1 MRQSGLRSAD
11 EKLAVACLTRQ
22 AQFVTAAGGLLVV
35 PFGVALMLG
44 APVLALRGRLR
55 SGLTAG
61 VAPFVFLSLF
71 FSFHCI
77 CFFLPLQQ
85 AAVYA
90 SLAAKKLL
98 YTAAVVA
105 ATSCL
110 YTAAVGLDLL
120 QHAAVY
126 SCYCVYTAATAYILL
141 LIYLLLAAYCLV
153 NRCICFHMP

>member
-1 MRQSGLRSAD
+1 
-11 EKLAVACLTRQ
+11 
-22 AQFVTAAGGLLVV
+22 
-35 PFGVALMLG
+35 MLG

-61 VAPFVFLSLF
+61 VAPFVFLSLL
-71 FSFHCI
+71 FSFLFI
-77 CFFLPLQQ
+77 CFVLPLQQ

-98 YTAAVVA
+98 YTAAVAA

-126 SCYCVYTAATAYILL
+126 SCYCVCTAATAYILL